1 LTAPKKKEIDEIM
14 QVLEEVSSAVKVL
27 QLDNEK
33 MEWIDCGLLPVLL
46 KYRGTI
52 CGRDYIYI

>member
-1 LTAPKKKEIDEIM
+1 M

-52 CGRDYIYI
+52 